1 MKCIHYQRSFVFL
14 AKNPDPKEKSEPW
27 EPGDVAFEA
36 GSKSMKS
43 LKNGFSAEPRKR
55 GLREAVNQ
63 SRSSNGTSE
72 TETSRNSE
80 NSQLPTSTFV
90 NSKSPSVSNG
100 TGPQPSPRSAWG
112 ARFPGS
118 WTGHA
123 TARRRRSRRRHPVPM
138 GPRR

>member
-36 GSKSMKS
+36 ESKSMKS